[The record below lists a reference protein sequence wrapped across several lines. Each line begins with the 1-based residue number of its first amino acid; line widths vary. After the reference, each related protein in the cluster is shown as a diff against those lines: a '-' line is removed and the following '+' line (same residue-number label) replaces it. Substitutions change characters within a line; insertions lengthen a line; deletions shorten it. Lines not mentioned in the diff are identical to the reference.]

1 MMVNPISSVRFCAGE
16 ATDIQSILNR
26 PGAYSRPTEETVT
39 PASQE
44 PAKKSGKTGKIIAG
58 LIATAAIIIAGL
70 GALKHFNVVEK
81 LGANELANANFI
93 KKIPHYLAVAGEQIN
108 KYGSEALKTIKGW
121 IPGLNK

>member
-26 PGAYSRPTEETVT
+26 PGAYSRPTEETVAPT
-39 PASQE
+39 AQE
-44 PAKKSGKTGKIIAG
+44 PAKKSKSTARTIAG
-58 LIATAAIIIAGL
+58 IIATAAIIAGGL
-70 GALKHFNVVEK
+70 GALKHFNIVEK
-81 LGANELANANFI
+81 LGANELANAGFI

-108 KYGSEALKTIKGW
+108 NFGAKALTTIKGW